1 MKILSKVYWAVATL
15 VLASPIV
22 FVAFLILKLSAVVGW
37 SWMTVTSPLWG
48 AFLLLILSI
57 ITPIIVVSFIDGC
70 VWLKGE
76 IRSTINDV
84 VGDRKKQ

>member
-22 FVAFLILKLSAVVGW
+22 FVAFLILRLSAVVGW

-76 IRSTINDV
+76 IRSTINDI